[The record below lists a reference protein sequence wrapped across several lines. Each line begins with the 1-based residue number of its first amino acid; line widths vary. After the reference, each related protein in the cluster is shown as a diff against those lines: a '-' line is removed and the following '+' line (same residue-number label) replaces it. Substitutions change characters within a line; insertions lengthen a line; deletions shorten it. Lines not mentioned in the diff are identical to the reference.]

1 MGNQIASMCIKL
13 YKMLGFG
20 FSFKKQA
27 FCVHVT
33 LKRLVKSDF

>member
-1 MGNQIASMCIKL
+1 MGNQIASMRVKL

-27 FCVHVT
+27 FCLHVT